1 VLVRAPL
8 ALRCGCRNVGGAA
21 GPHCCESPPG
31 VMARVPG
38 TCTTELRVSRA
49 MGWFSVCYQ
58 GSSFRR
64 PCVVWFGP
72 EQARYGKSTAVVAA
86 PSSWYLTVFYV
97 GDLSGGGRAGGC
109 WGSESPVSLVGL
121 GRALVA
127 SWRSVRL
134 SIPWK
139 LKPVSDS
146 RISRVHLLMWCQNCW
161 LESVF
166 CLVRAR
172 GQTGRPPARKTGP
185 PPGAAVSWGAR
196 GVAVPA
202 TSSWKDRRRRDWT
215 IGGHGANTWWKLKP
229 SRRKHRYENTKTV
242 SGSTAASS
250 TAETPCW
257 ITIFATQME

>member
-1 VLVRAPL
+1 VLFFVLGIAVDGVNGVRKKGGEVAITEEKPRVASGVLVRAPL

-49 MGWFSVCYQ
+49 MGWFYLFLFRFFFVLWPTGGKACAVCYQ

-109 WGSESPVSLVGL
+109 
-121 GRALVA
+121 
-127 SWRSVRL
+127 
-134 SIPWK
+134 
-139 LKPVSDS
+139 
-146 RISRVHLLMWCQNCW
+146 
-161 LESVF
+161 
-166 CLVRAR
+166 
-172 GQTGRPPARKTGP
+172 
-185 PPGAAVSWGAR
+185 
-196 GVAVPA
+196 
-202 TSSWKDRRRRDWT
+202 
-215 IGGHGANTWWKLKP
+215 
-229 SRRKHRYENTKTV
+229 
-242 SGSTAASS
+242 
-250 TAETPCW
+250 
-257 ITIFATQME
+257 